1 MTFSHIEPGTLF
13 IVATPIGNLQDV
25 SERCKTILG
34 QVDLILAEDTRHAG
48 KLLSHYQ
55 ITTPTSSFH
64 EHNEQHQVAKVIK
77 QLRLG
82 NNLALISDAGT
93 PLISDPGY
101 RLVHECVI
109 HQIPISP
116 IPGPCAI
123 PVALCVSGLATDRFC
138 FEGFLPA
145 KPNARRSRLSEL
157 TDESRTLVFYESSHR
172 ITDTID
178 AIRVEFGDHRTLC
191 IGREMTKKFE
201 SFYYG
206 SPSHVLTQLQQ
217 NSVNQKGE
225 FVIVMSG
232 ATEDNQPELNR
243 ALALLD
249 RLTPHLPLKQACTIV
264 AATFDCNRNLLYQ
277 AGLAAKADA
286 EGDCN

>member
-1 MTFSHIEPGTLF
+1 MTLSHFEPGTLF
-13 IVATPIGNLQDV
+13 IVATPIGNLQDI
-25 SERCKTILG
+25 SERCKAILD

-48 KLLSHYQ
+48 KLLNHYH

-64 EHNEQHQVAKVIK
+64 EHNEQHQVTKVIK
-77 QLRLG
+77 QLRSG
-82 NNLALISDAGT
+82 SSLALISDAGT

-101 RLVHECVI
+101 RLVHECVT

-123 PVALCVSGLATDRFC
+123 PTALCVSGLATDRFC

-145 KPNARRSRLSEL
+145 KPNARQSRLNEL
-157 TDESRTLVFYESSHR
+157 TNEPRTLVFYESSHR
-172 ITDTID
+172 IIDTIN
-178 AIRVEFGDHRTLC
+178 AINVEFGDQRTLC

-206 SPSHVLTQLQQ
+206 SPNHVLAQLQQ
-217 NSVNQKGE
+217 DTVNQKGE
-225 FVIVMSG
+225 FVIVLSG
-232 ATEDNQPELNR
+232 APEDNQPELNR
-243 ALALLD
+243 ALALLN
-249 RLTPHLPLKQACTIV
+249 RLTPHLPLKQACSIV
-264 AATFDCNRNLLYQ
+264 AATFDCNRNALYQ